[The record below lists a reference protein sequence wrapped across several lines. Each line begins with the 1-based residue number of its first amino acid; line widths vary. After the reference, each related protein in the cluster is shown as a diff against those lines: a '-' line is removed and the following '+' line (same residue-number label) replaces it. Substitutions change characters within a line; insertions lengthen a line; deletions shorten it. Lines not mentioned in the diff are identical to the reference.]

1 NILPADGAFYLYAD
15 IRDLTEDSEA
25 FAQTMLREIG
35 VAATPG
41 IDFDSLRGH
50 SYLRLSYAGAEHEM
64 SEAVRRIGT
73 WLRSR

>member
-1 NILPADGAFYLYAD
+1 LPADGAFYLYAD
-15 IRDLTEDSEA
+15 IRDLTEDSAA
-25 FAQTMLREIG
+25 FAQAMLREIG

-41 IDFDSLRGH
+41 IDFDPVGGH

-64 SEAVRRIGT
+64 SEAARRIAN